1 MGNKELAKSLSPGNP
16 VSAEIE
22 DLSNAQDANAFE
34 HDLTFF
40 QALRLYPTGVIWSI
54 VMSTA
59 VIMEGYDTKLVGT
72 LYAQPA
78 FQKAFGNLVKG
89 DRYQISAPWQAG
101 LNNGSIIGQLAGL
114 LLAGYICER
123 YGFRASMMWSLLV
136 IIAFVFITFFAK
148 SLVVLLIGQILF
160 GWGSHF
166 LMAANRY

>member
-1 MGNKELAKSLSPGNP
+1 MGNKDLAKSLSPGNP

-22 DLSNAQDANAFE
+22 DLTNAQDANAFE

-40 QALRLYPTGVIWSI
+40 QALKLYPTGVIWSI

-59 VIMEGYDTKLVGT
+59 VIMEGYDTKLIGT

-78 FQKAFGNLVKG
+78 FQRAFGNHVKG
-89 DRYQISAPWQAG
+89 DNYQISAPWQAG
-101 LNNGSIIGQLAGL
+101 LSNGSIIGQLAGL
-114 LLAGYICER
+114 LIAGYFCER
-123 YGFRASMMWSLLV
+123 YGFRASMMWSLLI

-166 LMAANRY
+166 LVAANRY